1 MKNKL
6 PIIILMGLLSLTQS
20 SFSAAPAAQCEFY
33 AEKAPEPA
41 CADLLHKIEF
51 VIANLASDTY
61 ELIDLQRT
69 TQFHPH
75 LEFNKSQRTIID
87 ALDAFV
93 YKNGN
98 YDMLIRTFKFNK
110 LEGIDAAMRFFEK
123 IADLINITLP
133 SRVSLMLDE
142 QKLDWLQA
150 AALQIK
156 KQYKTFKPSLKNDK
170 MNSSLKRAIIFNPVT
185 RHIPLTELAQAL
197 SSEVTSLIGTGV
209 AEYFKNKYQK
219 QTAASPVT
227 LAIPPRA
234 RIPRAPRH
242 PAGRAR
248 STSDPGTRPTAFAV
262 PAATITPVP
271 PADKGIVSVIFS
283 LKNLKTAF
291 TLMAIRGL
299 NQMLS
304 QYLQSLA
311 ADKKKYEEREKYAQ
325 MSKEQKKMRNQLH
338 SLVSH
343 AGTGEGFSTVRGIQ
357 DDKTIKDLTFFAD
370 WLKKPISYSGSKL
383 ALMLYG
389 EPGNGKGIITKA
401 LSDESNTPMITIS
414 ADDVAKRQIATKL
427 WAAKQIAKERD
438 QKSIIVFFDE
448 IDLIVPQKDHAALQS
463 FLTFL
468 DGTQNENP
476 HVRVLY
482 IFATNHIEKLDPRML
497 RPGRFKSK
505 VYVGPPSQEQR
516 AKLIEMN
523 LMSVFKAAPAD
534 LVEKLAVATDGL
546 SRVAIAEAIENTYNH
561 AALTEETPSLESFL
575 EEIEKLK
582 EVTYHS
588 SKQVA

>member
-6 PIIILMGLLSLTQS
+6 PIIILIGLLSFTQS
-20 SFSAAPAAQCEFY
+20 AFSAAPAAQCEFY

-61 ELIDLQRT
+61 ELIDLQRRY
-69 TQFHPH
+69 QFHAH
-75 LEFNKSQRTIID
+75 LEFNKSQRKIID
-87 ALDAFV
+87 DLNTFV
-93 YKNGN
+93 YKNDN
-98 YDMLIRTFKFNK
+98 YNALTRIFKFNK
-110 LEGIDAAMRFFEK
+110 QEGIDAALRFFEK
-123 IADLINITLP
+123 IAEILKITLP
-133 SRVSLMLDE
+133 SRAGLILEE
-142 QKLDWLQA
+142 QKLDWLKA
-150 AALQIK
+150 AAKQIK
-156 KQYKTFKPSLKNDK
+156 KQYKTFKPTLKEK
-170 MNSSLKRAIIFNPVT
+170 STGTSIKRAIIFNPVT
-185 RHIPLTELAQAL
+185 RHIPLTQLAEIL
-197 SSEVTSLIGTGV
+197 SSKYAQV
-209 AEYFKNKYQK
+209 AEAALTASIADRYGTNKDYLKKARADAYSAALATEQK
-219 QTAASPVT
+219 LAGGGYSAGAYTKADAAADAV
-227 LAIPPRA
+227 
-234 RIPRAPRH
+234 APKE
-242 PAGRAR
+242 
-248 STSDPGTRPTAFAV
+248 
-262 PAATITPVP
+262 
-271 PADKGIVSVIFS
+271 DKGFFKTLKDEIASQ
-283 LKNLKTAF
+283 KNLRTTGAVL
-291 TLMAIRGL
+291 TVQIL

-304 QYLQSLA
+304 DYLQSLA
-311 ADKKKYEEREKYAQ
+311 ADKKKYEEQEKFEK
-325 MSKEQKKMRNQLH
+325 MPEEQKEIKSQLH
-338 SLVSH
+338 RMISH
-343 AGTGEGFSTVRGIQ
+343 AGTGEGFSTIRGIQ
-357 DDKTIKDLTFFAD
+357 DDKTIKELTFFAD

-401 LSDESNTPMITIS
+401 LSDESKTPMITIS
-414 ADDVAKRQIATKL
+414 ADDVAQRQIGTKL
-427 WAAKQIAKERD
+427 WAAKQIAKDND
-438 QKSIIVFFDE
+438 QKSVIVFFDE
-448 IDLIVPQKDHAALQS
+448 IDLIVPPKNPAALQS

-505 VYVGPPSQEQR
+505 VYVGPPSQDQR

-523 LMSVFKAAPAD
+523 LISVFKAAPAD